1 MKLQQYALMYLKY
14 GSCLNIVFTSYRNQS
29 EIGHNFIFCLLSGQP
44 DVVFSEDEE
53 YKRVSFDK
61 FATLKPV
68 FQKENGKP
76 SYFILVI

>member
-1 MKLQQYALMYLKY
+1 MAVVWILYSLA
-14 GSCLNIVFTSYRNQS
+14 I
-29 EIGHNFIFCLLSGQP
+29 EIKVKWNWPKFYILFLSGQP

>member
-1 MKLQQYALMYLKY
+1 M
-14 GSCLNIVFTSYRNQS
+14 
-29 EIGHNFIFCLLSGQP
+29 
-44 DVVFSEDEE
+44 VFSEDEE

-61 FATLKPV
+61 FTTLKPV